1 MEALEFK
8 QQMKAG
14 KETGSLTNHIMGRNA
29 TLPKVGEGATIL
41 HWTDRSAYEVME
53 VSKDYKT
60 VVIQKYEP
68 ERIDNNGMSE
78 SQEYK
83 YEKLNGCNEEIVW
96 KYGAWRKIIKTIE
109 YTNETFEL
117 IVKGRKD
124 GTYNDKCDLFKEIH
138 DENGEFRFV
147 AGKTI
152 VRTKFSKVNIVFGIR
167 QEYYD
172 YSF

>member
-53 VSKDYKT
+53 VSKNYKT
-60 VVIQKYEP
+60 VVIQKYE
-68 ERIDNNGMSE
+68 
-78 SQEYK
+78 
-83 YEKLNGCNEEIVW
+83 
-96 KYGAWRKIIKTIE
+96 AWRKRIKTIE